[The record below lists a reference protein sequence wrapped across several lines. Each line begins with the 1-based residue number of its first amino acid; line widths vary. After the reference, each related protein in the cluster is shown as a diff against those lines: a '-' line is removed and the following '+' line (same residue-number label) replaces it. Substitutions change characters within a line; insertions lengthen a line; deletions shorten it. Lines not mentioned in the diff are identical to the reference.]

1 MTTYECKRCFYKCKQ
16 RGDMI
21 KHLNRKKKCM
31 KDPSVY
37 TMDDEELYK
46 MSLDRNTIHK
56 SNDIVEDTLVNLDE
70 NESDEESESNF
81 SEHNNYICEKCNM
94 AFTKKSNL
102 SRHIN
107 KYCKNSNY
115 SINLNNNNV
124 TTINNQ
130 NIFNF
135 NINVVKSFNE
145 DWDTSNIDKYLKF
158 ALILSSNKY
167 TNTLKCIFNNDNNL
181 NVIYNNNNDYG
192 LVYDKND
199 NKFNNMDIKEI
210 VNISMEKLHKH
221 LKEFHKDI
229 HDNLKEG
236 NLDIDKEVFDLILNN
251 IDAKYENFAK
261 DDNVQDVVN
270 NIISN
275 IYHEK
280 YDETKKICKDLLKS
294 DVEGY

>member
-1 MTTYECKRCFYKCKQ
+1 MNTYECKRCFYKCKQ
-16 RGDMI
+16 RGDMM
-21 KHLNRKKKCM
+21 KHLNRKKKCI

-37 TMDDEELYK
+37 TIDDEELYK
-46 MSLDRNTIHK
+46 MSLIKPKSTKCDDTSENTMI
-56 SNDIVEDTLVNLDE
+56 DIDESNLDY
-70 NESDEESESNF
+70 ESCEDVEK
-81 SEHNNYICEKCNM
+81 NYACEKCNM
-94 AFTKKSNL
+94 SFTKKSNL

-107 KYCKNSNY
+107 KYCKSNY
-115 SINLNNNNV
+115 NINLNDNKNV

-181 NVIYNNNNDYG
+181 NVIYNNNQDYG

-199 NKFNNMDIKEI
+199 NKFNNMDIKDI

-251 IDAKYENFAK
+251 IDSKYENFAS

-280 YDETKKICKDLLKS
+280 YDETKKICKDLLTC
-294 DVEGY
+294 DLEGY